1 MENENYEQNFDVS
14 KFEHIKN
21 YEELKTLFLEIEKI
35 YYTFYKKEREE
46 KLEESINKLIKL
58 IDNHLQNSNQL
69 SKEEISFL
77 YFIKCLSLDKLPKYS
92 KESEDSVNKS
102 VSLKN
107 SHIIRINYFS
117 SSN

>member
-1 MENENYEQNFDVS
+1 M
-14 KFEHIKN
+14 
-21 YEELKTLFLEIEKI
+21 LFKI
-35 YYTFYKKEREE
+35 YY
-46 KLEESINKLIKL
+46 INKLIRL
-58 IDNHLQNSNQL
+58 IDQHLQNSNQL
-69 SKEEISFL
+69 TKEEISFL

-107 SHIIRINYFS
+107 NHIIRINYFS

>member
-1 MENENYEQNFDVS
+1 MGNSFNSS
-14 KFEHIKN
+14 KRNNVCFINKVLRKE
-21 YEELKTLFLEIEKI
+21 YELKLAM
-35 YYTFYKKEREE
+35 KKEREE